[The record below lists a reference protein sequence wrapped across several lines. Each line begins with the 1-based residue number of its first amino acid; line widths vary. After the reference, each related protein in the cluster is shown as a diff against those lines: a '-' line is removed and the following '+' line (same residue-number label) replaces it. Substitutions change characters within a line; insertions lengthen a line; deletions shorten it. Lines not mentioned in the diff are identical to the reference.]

1 MGHKCLKVQASVARC
16 LRTPPYA
23 ARRKGLSFGLATAYA
38 ATATGARLS
47 FAIVLFSPVTVA
59 DSRDKA
65 NPFRR
70 SSILFRPP
78 EPEHILKRR
87 TPQWCFGGAAGY
99 RPRVRSAYYER
110 VYVHSPRRDLTY
122 ILARQPLGKRAWVLL
137 FEIRLKTVKRLKA
150 LSGLPFFPRVGHV
163 FA

>member
-1 MGHKCLKVQASVARC
+1 MEMQVSVARY

-23 ARRKGLSFGLATAYA
+23 ARRKGLSFGRVTAYA

-59 DSRDKA
+59 DRRDKA

-78 EPEHILKRR
+78 GSECDPQMKDTSRRCLVEPPGTAPGSDPLITSAFMSIVPKDMIYIGEGADGCKHR
-87 TPQWCFGGAAGY
+87 TAAGY
-99 RPRVRSAYYER
+99 ER
-110 VYVHSPRRDLTY
+110 
-122 ILARQPLGKRAWVLL
+122 
-137 FEIRLKTVKRLKA
+137 
-150 LSGLPFFPRVGHV
+150 
-163 FA
+163 

>member
-1 MGHKCLKVQASVARC
+1 MQVSVARY
-16 LRTPPYA
+16 LRTPPYT

-78 EPEHILKRR
+78 D
-87 TPQWCFGGAAGY
+87 
-99 RPRVRSAYYER
+99 S
-110 VYVHSPRRDLTY
+110 D
-122 ILARQPLGKRAWVLL
+122 
-137 FEIRLKTVKRLKA
+137 EIPK
-150 LSGLPFFPRVGHV
+150 
-163 FA
+163 